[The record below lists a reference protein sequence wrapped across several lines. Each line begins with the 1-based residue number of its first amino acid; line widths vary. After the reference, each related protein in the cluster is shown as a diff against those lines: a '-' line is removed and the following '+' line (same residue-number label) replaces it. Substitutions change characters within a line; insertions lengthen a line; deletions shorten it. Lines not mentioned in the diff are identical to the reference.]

1 MKKWGYGFLCL
12 LLVSNYLS
20 GGMVATTPVRC
31 ASRKRCRQMDSLL
44 QRSQRQYIGK
54 IS

>member
-12 LLVSNYLS
+12 LLLTIIYPAVWSQQPPS
-20 GGMVATTPVRC
+20 DST
-31 ASRKRCRQMDSLL
+31 SRKRCRQMDSLL
-44 QRSQRQYIGK
+44 QRSQWQYIGK